1 MSGNAGRIRLGPGR
15 RPGRAQ
21 LGVSVPQWTS
31 CWRHLAASERDGN
44 LSSDVLAMHG
54 GLQVSMQW
62 RYLVQNLL
70 PEAVRNMGLMERHEP
85 TAHRSSACVHGM
97 TSSPQGWSLCPHPPE
112 PSALG
117 NMGQLAPCQVSE
129 RAGLDL
135 LPCAHGHHEDGPGL
149 FQQLTTPCGD
159 RRRPMAQPGA
169 GVSMRQSLFNLP
181 SCILFLLGLRLDKL
195 CAFPQLLRE
204 RLSGDLSQRM
214 APFIL
219 DDDQQST
226 QDAQNSPANPH
237 HAAEDA
243 VEVTKAG
250 EAALVDRVDDIS
262 VALEWKLLLPLLA
275 PGAEDPQPD
284 DRRPVATARCRD
296 SQRAWL
302 EQGHECIAQTIRDTG
317 EQAVTLHSLVNQGVE
332 EKDFWGSGWV
342 VKKANS
348 AEPLS
353 EEKSLEGYLWV
364 PVEVCSPKM
373 RLRDAETRERMLR
386 VLGGLTAR
394 HRLVANCTCEVHIHL
409 GRMDGRPW
417 SLSTLKRL
425 GTLLWVAEPTLR
437 SIRDPRSPNFD
448 NTYTWGFAL
457 QERSR
462 LAKRMGD
469 LTTAPSDVE
478 AISDQQVVEALRRH
492 ATDSS
497 ADVTSAFLE
506 VWKTSSHLQLGRL
519 LSGPERRYRRLGFNF
534 SAFGEED
541 ERARRNP
548 RTMEFRMMDGSVDTR
563 LILGW
568 LAICGI
574 IAEAA
579 VVRSDGRFSAA
590 LDVLLHRSDEKQ
602 PSMSETPAMRRA
614 GEFRELMQALGVQEE
629 HYRGF
634 EDKIRREHV

>member
-1 MSGNAGRIRLGPGR
+1 
-15 RPGRAQ
+15 
-21 LGVSVPQWTS
+21 
-31 CWRHLAASERDGN
+31 
-44 LSSDVLAMHG
+44 
-54 GLQVSMQW
+54 
-62 RYLVQNLL
+62 
-70 PEAVRNMGLMERHEP
+70 MGLTERHEP
-85 TAHRSSACVHGM
+85 TAHRSSACIAGNDFEPSRLWRLH
-97 TSSPQGWSLCPHPPE
+97 PHPPG

-117 NMGQLAPCQVSE
+117 NMGLLVPCQVSE
-129 RAGLDL
+129 RADWDHLSV
-135 LPCAHGHHEDGPGL
+135 PRAHGHDEDGPGPSQPL
-149 FQQLTTPCGD
+149 ITPRWD

-169 GVSMRQSLFNLP
+169 GVSGRSLFSLP
-181 SCILFLLGLRLDKL
+181 SCVLFLLGLRLDKL
-195 CAFPQLLRE
+195 CAFPQLFRE
-204 RLSGDLSQRM
+204 RLMSGDLSQRM
-214 APFIL
+214 TPYIL

-226 QDAQNSPANPH
+226 PDAYDGPAKPH
-237 HAAEDA
+237 HAAQDA
-243 VEVTKAG
+243 TEVTKAAG
-250 EAALVDRVDDIS
+250 EATLIDCVDDIS

-275 PGAEDPQPD
+275 PGAQDPQPD
-284 DRRPVATARCRD
+284 DRRPVARARCRD
-296 SQRAWL
+296 SPRAWL
-302 EQGHECIAQTIRDTG
+302 EQGHERVAQTIRDTG
-317 EQAVTLHSLVNQGVE
+317 EQAVTLHSLVGQGVE

-353 EEKSLEGYLWV
+353 DEKALEGYLWV

-373 RLRDAETRERMLR
+373 RLRDPETRERMQR
-386 VLGGLTAR
+386 VLDGLTSR

-437 SIRDPRSPNFD
+437 SIRDPKSPNFD

-462 LAKRMGD
+462 LARGIRD
-469 LTTAPSDVE
+469 LATLPSDVG
-478 AISDQQVVEALRRH
+478 AISDQQVVEALQGH
-492 ATDSS
+492 A
-497 ADVTSAFLE
+497 VTSSVRVGSAFIE
-506 VWKTSSHLQLGRL
+506 IWKTSSHLQLGRL
-519 LSGPERRYRRLGFNF
+519 LSGPEKMYRRLGFNF

-548 RTMEFRMMDGSVDTR
+548 RTIEFRMMDGSVDIG

-579 VVRSDGRFSAA
+579 VVPSDDRFSAA
-590 LDVLLHRSDEKQ
+590 LDVLLQRSDDRQRSTSDTFTVAE
-602 PSMSETPAMRRA
+602 RRA
-614 GEFRELMQALGVQEE
+614 QEFRGLMQALGVQEE

-634 EDKIRREHV
+634 EDKIRREHAC